1 MDKTQELIGIQK
13 RLHSL
18 IGHEAWGVARER
30 LIEKITDLQNAFN
43 IEDKTADEM
52 LIDLRARKI
61 ATTILFDWL
70 QDIEG
75 TGKQYESNG
84 LTLTKEDYIVRP
96 E

>member
-1 MDKTQELIGIQK
+1 
-13 RLHSL
+13 
-18 IGHEAWGVARER
+18 
-30 LIEKITDLQNAFN
+30 
-43 IEDKTADEM
+43 M